1 MMTQYHNPVL
11 LKETLEGL
19 KIKSEGVYV
28 DVTYGGGGH
37 SKEIMSL
44 LSESGRLFGFDQD
57 NDAYTNRIDD
67 SRFEF
72 VAANFSHLTQYLK
85 YHRVKFVDGILA
97 DFGVSSYQFDNG
109 DRGFSIRNEG
119 RLDMRM
125 NQSQNLDAFHV
136 LNQYPKDAISKL
148 LFNYGELRNSK
159 KIAEIIVSARS
170 EYQIETTKDLI
181 NILIPLVPMKSQNK
195 FLAKIFQ
202 AIRIEVN
209 DELSVLK
216 AFLKQSADMLRPGG
230 RLVCISYHSLEDR
243 LVKRFI
249 KSGNFEGKEE
259 KDFFGNSLSPFFK
272 IGKLKVPS
280 QDEIKNNSRARSAK
294 LRIGEKK

>member
-11 LKETLEGL
+11 LKETLKGL

-37 SKEIMSL
+37 SKGIIGL
-44 LSESGRLFGFDQD
+44 LGESGRLFGFDQD
-57 NDAYTNRIDD
+57 NDAFANRIDD
-67 SRFEF
+67 PRFEF
-72 VAANFSHLTQYLK
+72 IAANFSHLNQYLK
-85 YHRVKFVDGILA
+85 YHGVKFVDGILA
-97 DFGVSSYQFDNG
+97 DFGVSSYQFDNK

-136 LNQYPKDAISKL
+136 LNEYSKDAISKL
-148 LFNYGELRNSK
+148 LFNYGDLRNSK
-159 KIAEIIVSARS
+159 KIAEIIFSARG

-181 NILIPLVPMKSQNK
+181 NLLMPIVPMKSKNK
-195 FLAKIFQ
+195 FLARIFQ

-209 DELSVLK
+209 DELRVLK
-216 AFLKQSADMLRPGG
+216 AFLKQSAEILRPGG

-259 KDFFGNSLSPFFK
+259 KDFFGNSLSPLFK
-272 IGKLKVPS
+272 IEKLKLPS
-280 QDEIKNNSRARSAK
+280 QEEIKNNSRARSAK

>member
-1 MMTQYHNPVL
+1 MTQYHNPVL
-11 LKETLEGL
+11 LKETLKGL

-37 SKEIMSL
+37 SKEIIGL
-44 LSESGRLFGFDQD
+44 LGESGRLFGFDQD
-57 NDAYTNRIDD
+57 NDAFANRIDD
-67 SRFEF
+67 PRFEF
-72 VAANFSHLTQYLK
+72 IAANFSHLNQYLK
-85 YHRVKFVDGILA
+85 YHGVKFVDGILA
-97 DFGVSSYQFDNG
+97 DFGVSSYQFDNK

-136 LNQYPKDAISKL
+136 LNEYSKDAISKL

-159 KIAEIIVSARS
+159 KIAEIIFSARS

-181 NILIPLVPMKSQNK
+181 NLLMPMVPMKSKNK
-195 FLAKIFQ
+195 FLARIFQ

-209 DELSVLK
+209 DELRVLK
-216 AFLKQSADMLRPGG
+216 AFLKQSAEILRPGG

-259 KDFFGNSLSPFFK
+259 KDFFGNSLSPLFK
-272 IGKLKVPS
+272 IEKLKLPS
-280 QDEIKNNSRARSAK
+280 QEEIKNNSRARSAK

>member
-1 MMTQYHNPVL
+1 MTQYHNPVL
-11 LKETLEGL
+11 LKETLKGL

-37 SKEIMSL
+37 SKGIIGL
-44 LSESGRLFGFDQD
+44 LGESGRLFGFDQD
-57 NDAYTNRIDD
+57 NDAFANRIDD
-67 SRFEF
+67 PRFEF
-72 VAANFSHLTQYLK
+72 IAANFSHLNQYLK
-85 YHRVKFVDGILA
+85 YHGVKFVDGILA
-97 DFGVSSYQFDNG
+97 DFGVSSYQFDNK

-136 LNQYPKDAISKL
+136 LNEYSKDAISKL
-148 LFNYGELRNSK
+148 LFNYGDLRNSK
-159 KIAEIIVSARS
+159 KIAEIIFSARG

-181 NILIPLVPMKSQNK
+181 NLLMPIVPMKSKNK
-195 FLAKIFQ
+195 FLARIFQ

-209 DELSVLK
+209 DELRVLK
-216 AFLKQSADMLRPGG
+216 AFLKQSAEILRPGG

-259 KDFFGNSLSPFFK
+259 KDFFGNSLSPLFK
-272 IGKLKVPS
+272 IEKLKLPS
-280 QDEIKNNSRARSAK
+280 QEEIKNNSRARSAK

>member
-11 LKETLEGL
+11 LKETLKGL

-44 LSESGRLFGFDQD
+44 LSENGRLFGFDQD

-181 NILIPLVPMKSQNK
+181 NLLMPIVPMKSKNK
-195 FLAKIFQ
+195 FLARIFQ

-209 DELSVLK
+209 DELRVLK
-216 AFLKQSADMLRPGG
+216 AFLKQSAEILRPGG

-259 KDFFGNSLSPFFK
+259 KDFFGNSLSPLFK
-272 IGKLKVPS
+272 IEKLKLPS
-280 QDEIKNNSRARSAK
+280 QEEIKNNSRARSAK

>member
-1 MMTQYHNPVL
+1 MTQYHNPVL
-11 LKETLEGL
+11 LKETLKGL

-37 SKEIMSL
+37 SKEIIGL
-44 LSESGRLFGFDQD
+44 LGESGRLFGFDQD
-57 NDAYTNRIDD
+57 NDAFANRIDD
-67 SRFEF
+67 PRFEF
-72 VAANFSHLTQYLK
+72 IAANFSHLNQYLK
-85 YHRVKFVDGILA
+85 YHGVKFVDGILA
-97 DFGVSSYQFDNG
+97 DFGVSSYQFDNK

-136 LNQYPKDAISKL
+136 LNEYSKDAISKL
-148 LFNYGELRNSK
+148 LFNYGDLRNSK
-159 KIAEIIVSARS
+159 KIAEIIFSARG

-181 NILIPLVPMKSQNK
+181 NLLMPIVPMKSKNK
-195 FLAKIFQ
+195 FLARIFQ

-209 DELSVLK
+209 DELRVLK
-216 AFLKQSADMLRPGG
+216 AFLKQSAEILRPGG

-259 KDFFGNSLSPFFK
+259 KDFFGNSLSPLFK
-272 IGKLKVPS
+272 IEKLKLPS
-280 QDEIKNNSRARSAK
+280 QEEIKNNSRARSAK

>member
-1 MMTQYHNPVL
+1 MTQYHNPVL
-11 LKETLEGL
+11 LKETLKGL

-37 SKEIMSL
+37 SKGIIGL
-44 LSESGRLFGFDQD
+44 LGESGRLFGFDQD
-57 NDAYTNRIDD
+57 NDAFANRIDD
-67 SRFEF
+67 PRFEF
-72 VAANFSHLTQYLK
+72 IAANFSHLNQYLK
-85 YHRVKFVDGILA
+85 YHGVKFVDGILA
-97 DFGVSSYQFDNG
+97 DFGVSSYQFDNK

-136 LNQYPKDAISKL
+136 LNEYSKDAISKL

-159 KIAEIIVSARS
+159 KIAEIIFSARS

-181 NILIPLVPMKSQNK
+181 NLLMPMVPMKSKNK
-195 FLAKIFQ
+195 FLARIFQ

-209 DELSVLK
+209 DELRVLK
-216 AFLKQSADMLRPGG
+216 AFLKQSAEILRPGG

-249 KSGNFEGKEE
+249 KSGNFEGREE
-259 KDFFGNSLSPFFK
+259 KDFFGNSLNPLLK
-272 IGKLKVPS
+272 VGKLKVPS
-280 QDEIKNNSRARSAK
+280 QVEIKNNSRARSAK

>member
-1 MMTQYHNPVL
+1 MTQYHNPVL
-11 LKETLEGL
+11 LKETLKGL

-37 SKEIMSL
+37 SKEIIGL
-44 LSESGRLFGFDQD
+44 LGESGRLFGFDQD
-57 NDAYTNRIDD
+57 NDAFANRIDD
-67 SRFEF
+67 PRFEF
-72 VAANFSHLTQYLK
+72 IAANFSHLNQYLK
-85 YHRVKFVDGILA
+85 YHGVKFVDGILA
-97 DFGVSSYQFDNG
+97 DFGVSSYQFDNK

-136 LNQYPKDAISKL
+136 LNEYSKDAISKL
-148 LFNYGELRNSK
+148 LFNYGDLRNSK
-159 KIAEIIVSARS
+159 KIAEIIFSARS

-181 NILIPLVPMKSQNK
+181 NLLMPIVPMKSKNK
-195 FLAKIFQ
+195 FLARIFQ

-209 DELSVLK
+209 DELRVLK
-216 AFLKQSADMLRPGG
+216 AFLKQSAEILRPGG

-259 KDFFGNSLSPFFK
+259 KDFFGNSLSPLFK
-272 IGKLKVPS
+272 IEKLKLPS
-280 QDEIKNNSRARSAK
+280 QEEIKNNSRARSAK

>member
-11 LKETLEGL
+11 LKETLKGL

-37 SKEIMSL
+37 SKGIIGL
-44 LSESGRLFGFDQD
+44 LGESGRLFGFDQD
-57 NDAYTNRIDD
+57 NDAFANRIDD
-67 SRFEF
+67 PRFEF
-72 VAANFSHLTQYLK
+72 IAANFSHLNQYLK
-85 YHRVKFVDGILA
+85 YHGVKFVDGILA
-97 DFGVSSYQFDNG
+97 DFGVSSYQFDNK

-136 LNQYPKDAISKL
+136 LNEYSKDAISKL

-159 KIAEIIVSARS
+159 KIAEIIFSARS

-181 NILIPLVPMKSQNK
+181 NLLMPMVPMKSKNK
-195 FLAKIFQ
+195 FLARIFQ

-209 DELSVLK
+209 DELRVLK
-216 AFLKQSADMLRPGG
+216 AFLKQSAEILRPGG

-259 KDFFGNSLSPFFK
+259 KDFFGNSLSPLFK
-272 IGKLKVPS
+272 IEKLKLPS
-280 QDEIKNNSRARSAK
+280 QEEIKNNSRARSAK

>member
-11 LKETLEGL
+11 LKETLKGL

-37 SKEIMSL
+37 SKEIIGL
-44 LSESGRLFGFDQD
+44 LGESGRLFGFDQD
-57 NDAYTNRIDD
+57 NDAFANRIDD
-67 SRFEF
+67 PRFEF
-72 VAANFSHLTQYLK
+72 IAANFSHLNQYLK
-85 YHRVKFVDGILA
+85 YHGVKFVDGILA
-97 DFGVSSYQFDNG
+97 DFGVSSYQFDNK

-136 LNQYPKDAISKL
+136 LNEYSKDAISKL
-148 LFNYGELRNSK
+148 LFNYGDLRNSK
-159 KIAEIIVSARS
+159 KIAEIIFSARG

-181 NILIPLVPMKSQNK
+181 NLLMPIVPMKSKNK
-195 FLAKIFQ
+195 FLARIFQ

-209 DELSVLK
+209 DELRVLK
-216 AFLKQSADMLRPGG
+216 AFLKQSAEILRPGG

-259 KDFFGNSLSPFFK
+259 KDFFGNSLSPLFK
-272 IGKLKVPS
+272 IEKLKLPS
-280 QDEIKNNSRARSAK
+280 QEEIKNNSRARSAK

>member
-11 LKETLEGL
+11 LKETLKGL

-37 SKEIMSL
+37 SKAIIGL
-44 LSESGRLFGFDQD
+44 LGESGRLFGFDQD
-57 NDAYTNRIDD
+57 NDAFANKIDD

-72 VAANFSHLTQYLK
+72 IAANFSHLTQYLK

-125 NQSQNLDAFHV
+125 NQSQNLDAYHV
-136 LNQYPKDAISKL
+136 LNQYSKDAISKL

-159 KIAEIIVSARS
+159 KIAEIIFSARS
-170 EYQIETTKDLI
+170 EYKIETTKDLI
-181 NILIPLVPMKSQNK
+181 NILMPVVPLKYQNK
-195 FLAKIFQ
+195 FFAKIFQ

-209 DELSVLK
+209 DELRVLK
-216 AFLKQSADMLRPGG
+216 TFLKQSAEILRPGG

-249 KSGNFEGKEE
+249 KSG
-259 KDFFGNSLSPFFK
+259 
-272 IGKLKVPS
+272 
-280 QDEIKNNSRARSAK
+280 K

>member
-1 MMTQYHNPVL
+1 MTQYHNPVL
-11 LKETLEGL
+11 LKETLKGL

-37 SKEIMSL
+37 SKGIIGL
-44 LSESGRLFGFDQD
+44 LGESGRLFGFDQD
-57 NDAYTNRIDD
+57 NDAFANRIDD
-67 SRFEF
+67 PRFEF
-72 VAANFSHLTQYLK
+72 IAANFSHLNQYLK
-85 YHRVKFVDGILA
+85 YHGVKFVDGILA
-97 DFGVSSYQFDNG
+97 DFGVSSYQFDNK

-136 LNQYPKDAISKL
+136 LNEYSKDAISKL

-159 KIAEIIVSARS
+159 KIAEIIFSARS

-181 NILIPLVPMKSQNK
+181 NLLMPMVPMKSKNK
-195 FLAKIFQ
+195 FLARIFQ

-209 DELSVLK
+209 DELRVLK
-216 AFLKQSADMLRPGG
+216 AFLKQSAEILRPGG

-249 KSGNFEGKEE
+249 KSGNFEGREE
-259 KDFFGNSLSPFFK
+259 KDFFGNSLTPLLK
-272 IGKLKVPS
+272 VGKLKVPS
-280 QDEIKNNSRARSAK
+280 QAEIKNNSRARSAK

>member
-1 MMTQYHNPVL
+1 MTQYHNPVL
-11 LKETLEGL
+11 LKETLKGL

-37 SKEIMSL
+37 SKGIIGL
-44 LSESGRLFGFDQD
+44 LGESGRLFGFDQD
-57 NDAYTNRIDD
+57 NDAFANRIDD
-67 SRFEF
+67 PRFEF
-72 VAANFSHLTQYLK
+72 IAANFSHLNQYLK
-85 YHRVKFVDGILA
+85 YHGVKFVDGILA
-97 DFGVSSYQFDNG
+97 DFGVSSYQFDNK

-136 LNQYPKDAISKL
+136 LNEYSKDAISKL

-159 KIAEIIVSARS
+159 KIAEIIFSARS

-181 NILIPLVPMKSQNK
+181 NLLMPMVPMKSKNK
-195 FLAKIFQ
+195 FLARIFQ

-209 DELSVLK
+209 DELRVLK
-216 AFLKQSADMLRPGG
+216 AFLKQSAEILRPGG

-259 KDFFGNSLSPFFK
+259 KDFFGNSLSPLFK
-272 IGKLKVPS
+272 IEKLKLPS
-280 QDEIKNNSRARSAK
+280 QEEIKNNSRARSAK

>member
-1 MMTQYHNPVL
+1 MTQYHNPVL
-11 LKETLEGL
+11 LKETLKGL

-37 SKEIMSL
+37 AKAIIEL
-44 LSESGRLFGFDQD
+44 LGERGRLFGFNQD
-57 NDAYTNRIDD
+57 NDAFANKIDD

-72 VAANFSHLTQYLK
+72 ITANFSHLTQYLK

-125 NQSQNLDAFHV
+125 NQSQNLDASYV
-136 LNQYPKDAISKL
+136 LNEYSKDAISKL

-159 KIAEIIVSARS
+159 KIAEIIFSARS

-181 NILIPLVPMKSQNK
+181 NILMPLVPLKSQNK

-209 DELSVLK
+209 DELRVLK
-216 AFLKQSADMLRPGG
+216 TFLKQSAEIIRPGG

-243 LVKRFI
+243 LVNRFI
-249 KSGNFEGKEE
+249 KSGNF
-259 KDFFGNSLSPFFK
+259 
-272 IGKLKVPS
+272 
-280 QDEIKNNSRARSAK
+280 
-294 LRIGEKK
+294 

>member
-1 MMTQYHNPVL
+1 MTQYHNPVL

-209 DELSVLK
+209 NELSVLK

-259 KDFFGNSLSPFFK
+259 KDFFGNFSVPFRKVGKMIQPSSL
-272 IGKLKVPS
+272 
-280 QDEIKNNSRARSAK
+280 EIKENIRARSAK
-294 LRIGEKK
+294 LRIAEKI

>member
-11 LKETLEGL
+11 LKETLKGL

-37 SKEIMSL
+37 SKEIIGL
-44 LSESGRLFGFDQD
+44 LGESGRLFGFDQD
-57 NDAYTNRIDD
+57 SEAFANRIDD

-72 VAANFSHLTQYLK
+72 IAANFSHLTQYLK

-97 DFGVSSYQFDNG
+97 DFGVSSYQFDKG

-125 NQSQNLDAFHV
+125 NQSQKLDAFHV
-136 LNQYPKDAISKL
+136 LNEYSKDAISKL

-159 KIAEIIVSARS
+159 KIAEIIVSNRR
-170 EYQIETTKDLI
+170 ECQIETTKDLI
-181 NILIPLVPMKSQNK
+181 NLLKPLMPQRYQNK

-209 DELSVLK
+209 DELNVLK
-216 AFLKQSADMLRPGG
+216 TFLKQSAKILNPGG

-249 KSGNFEGKEE
+249 KCGNFEGKEE
-259 KDFFGNSLSPFFK
+259 KDFFGNSLSPLFK
-272 IGKLKVPS
+272 IGKLKVPFE
-280 QDEIKNNSRARSAK
+280 DEIKNNPRARSAK
-294 LRIGEKK
+294 LRVGEKK

>member
-1 MMTQYHNPVL
+1 MTQYHNPVL
-11 LKETLEGL
+11 LKETLKGL

-37 SKEIMSL
+37 SKGIIGL
-44 LSESGRLFGFDQD
+44 LGESGRLFGFDQD
-57 NDAYTNRIDD
+57 NDAFANRIDD
-67 SRFEF
+67 PRFEF
-72 VAANFSHLTQYLK
+72 IAANFSHLNQYLK
-85 YHRVKFVDGILA
+85 YHGVKFVDGILA
-97 DFGVSSYQFDNG
+97 DFGVSSYQFDNK

-136 LNQYPKDAISKL
+136 LNEYSKDAISKL

-159 KIAEIIVSARS
+159 KIAEIIFSARS

-181 NILIPLVPMKSQNK
+181 NLLLPMVPMKSKNK
-195 FLAKIFQ
+195 FLARIFQ

-209 DELSVLK
+209 DELRVLK
-216 AFLKQSADMLRPGG
+216 AFLKQSAEILRPGG

-259 KDFFGNSLSPFFK
+259 KDFFGNSLSPLFK
-272 IGKLKVPS
+272 IEKLKLPS
-280 QDEIKNNSRARSAK
+280 QEEIKNNSRARSAK

>member
-1 MMTQYHNPVL
+1 MTQYHNPVL
-11 LKETLEGL
+11 LKETLKGL

-28 DVTYGGGGH
+28 DVTFGGGGH
-37 SKEIMSL
+37 SKEIIGL
-44 LSESGRLFGFDQD
+44 LGESGRLFGFDQD
-57 NDAYTNRIDD
+57 NDAFANRIDD

-72 VAANFSHLTQYLK
+72 IAANFSHLTQYLK
-85 YHRVKFVDGILA
+85 YHKVKFVDGILA
-97 DFGVSSYQFDNG
+97 DFGVSSYQFDNK

-136 LNQYPKDAISKL
+136 LNEYSKDAISKL

-159 KIAEIIVSARS
+159 KIAEIIFSARS

-181 NILIPLVPMKSQNK
+181 NLLMPIVPMKSKNK
-195 FLAKIFQ
+195 FLARIFQ

-209 DELSVLK
+209 DELRVLK
-216 AFLKQSADMLRPGG
+216 AFLKQSAEILRPGG

-259 KDFFGNSLSPFFK
+259 KDFFGNSLSPLFK
-272 IGKLKVPS
+272 IEKLKLPS
-280 QDEIKNNSRARSAK
+280 QEEIKNNSRARSAK